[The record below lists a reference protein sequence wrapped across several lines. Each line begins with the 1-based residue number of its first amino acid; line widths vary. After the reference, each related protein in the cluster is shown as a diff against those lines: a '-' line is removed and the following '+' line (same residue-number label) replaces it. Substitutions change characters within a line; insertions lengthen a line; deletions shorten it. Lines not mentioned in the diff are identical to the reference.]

1 MGILIFL
8 GILLLAKVLFELTE
22 NKKKQDMSYLD
33 IGNPAYE
40 DDFEHECSVCGK
52 AIEDEGY
59 CSNTCFQA
67 DMR

>member
-1 MGILIFL
+1 
-8 GILLLAKVLFELTE
+8 
-22 NKKKQDMSYLD
+22 MSYLD

-40 DDFEHECSVCGK
+40 DDFEHECNVCGK
-52 AIEDEGY
+52 AIEDEGF